1 MELYRICLTKY
12 SKALVSSNYPGRWN
26 KKGESVIYTA
36 SNRSLAC
43 LENLVHRSG
52 ASLATAEYSVL
63 TIKTPEKVSIQYVGE
78 TDRNWLLNPEKTQDY
93 GSEWYL
99 SMKTCLLCVPSS
111 IIPYENNFIINTRHA
126 EFEKIIITETLVFEF
141 DRRLKELQKYPTY
154 Y

>member
-12 SKALVSSNYPGRWN
+12 SNALVSSNYPGRWN

-63 TIKTPEKVSIQYVGE
+63 TIKTPENISIQYVRE
-78 TDRNWLLNPEKTQDY
+78 KDRKWLLNQENTQEY

-111 IIPYENNFIINTRHA
+111 IIPLENNYIINTRHA
-126 EFEKIIITETLVFEF
+126 DFEKFFISETLPFQF
-141 DRRLKELQKYPTY
+141 DRRLKE
-154 Y
+154 